1 MRTEVAHEI
10 VCCEPNQIKRK
21 NKEKTMK
28 KATLFSITG
37 LLAFGLMFGVN
48 CAKAQTIGGQ
58 APGTLDP
65 SFGTRGTV
73 TTNFGGVSVSPL
85 TAIEQSNGNIGVVT
99 GLGNGVPNEENFAL
113 VRYTS
118 NGTLIG
124 TTTAAFFDNG
134 INSPS
139 AVAVQSNGNIVVAG
153 TASTAIDQPDVFAIA
168 RFTPSGQLD
177 TSFGDGGLVTTD
189 ISGVFPSVSA
199 VIVQPNGQIV
209 VGGISESGLKHMPP
223 NTVLARYN
231 SNGSLDTT
239 FGTGGIVQEPT
250 AVGEPLALAQLSN
263 GDYLAVSGNQ
273 LMPETGVVVEFS
285 STGVLQSTVTPATV
299 VASSPSTPELV
310 NPVVF
315 QPNGDYI
322 WAETVGNGFQRTAV
336 EAFRFNETGVEDSSF
351 SSTKIT
357 FGGQKVNEPQAIA
370 LQADGQI
377 VVGGISGLARLN
389 SNGQLD
395 TTFGSGGS
403 LATFSVTGL
412 LIQTDGKIVAIGS
425 SGADLALARYFAN

>member
-1 MRTEVAHEI
+1 
-10 VCCEPNQIKRK
+10 
-21 NKEKTMK
+21 
-28 KATLFSITG
+28 
-37 LLAFGLMFGVN
+37 MFGVDF
-48 CAKAQTIGGQ
+48 AQAQSIGGHG
-58 APGTLDP
+58 AGTLDP
-65 SFGTRGTV
+65 TFGTGGTV
-73 TTNFGGVSVSPL
+73 STNFGGVSVSPL
-85 TAIEQSNGNIGVVT
+85 TAIEQSNGNIAVVT

-124 TTTAAFFDNG
+124 TTTAAFFNNG
-134 INSPS
+134 INSPI

-189 ISGVFPSVSA
+189 ISGVFPAVSA
-199 VIVQPNGQIV
+199 VIVQSNGQIV
-209 VGGISESGLKHMPP
+209 VGGLSASGLRHMPP
-223 NTVLARYN
+223 NTVLVRYN

-310 NPVVF
+310 NPVIF

-336 EAFRFNETGVEDSSF
+336 EAFRFSETGVADPSF
-351 SSTKIT
+351 TSTKIT
-357 FGGQKVNEPQAIA
+357 FGGQKINEPQAIA
-370 LQADGQI
+370 LQSNGQI

>member
-1 MRTEVAHEI
+1 MLADGAHEI
-10 VCCEPNQIKRK
+10 VYCKPNQMKRK

-28 KATLFSITG
+28 KRKLLSITG
-37 LLAFGLMFGVN
+37 LLALGLTFGVN
-48 CAKAQTIGGQ
+48 FAQAQ
-58 APGTLDP
+58 AGSLDP
-65 SFGTRGTV
+65 TFGTGGTV
-73 TTNFGGVSVSPL
+73 TTNFGGVSLSPL
-85 TAIEQSNGNIGVVT
+85 TAIEQSNGNIAVVT
-99 GLGNGVPNEENFAL
+99 GIGNGVPNEEDFAL

-124 TTTAAFFDNG
+124 TTRAAFFNNG
-134 INSPS
+134 INSPI

-153 TASTAIDQPDVFAIA
+153 TASPGIDQPDVFAIA

-177 TSFGDGGLVTTD
+177 TSFGNDGLVTTD

-199 VIVQPNGQIV
+199 VIVQLNGQIV
-209 VGGISESGLKHMPP
+209 VGGVSGSGRRHVPP
-223 NTVLARYN
+223 STVLVRYN

-239 FGTGGIVQEPT
+239 FGKGGIVQEPT
-250 AVGEPLALAQLSN
+250 AVGEPLAMARLSN

-285 STGVLQSTVTPATV
+285 STGVLQSTVTPAPV

-310 NPVVF
+310 NPVIF

-336 EAFRFNETGVEDSSF
+336 EAFRFNETGVADPSF
-351 SSTKIT
+351 TSIKIT
-357 FGGQKVNEPQAIA
+357 FGGQKVNEPLAIA
-370 LQADGQI
+370 RQANGQI
-377 VVGGISGLARLN
+377 VVGGLSGLARLN

-403 LATFSVTGL
+403 LATFSVSGL
-412 LIQTDGKIVAIGS
+412 LIQTDGKIVAVGS

>member
-1 MRTEVAHEI
+1 
-10 VCCEPNQIKRK
+10 
-21 NKEKTMK
+21 MK
-28 KATLFSITG
+28 KATLLSITG

-48 CAKAQTIGGQ
+48 SAQAQ
-58 APGTLDP
+58 AGTLDQ
-65 SFGTRGTV
+65 SFGTGGTV

-85 TAIEQSNGNIGVVT
+85 AAIEQSNGNIAVVT
-99 GLGNGVPNEENFAL
+99 GLGNGVPGDENFAL

-118 NGTLIG
+118 NGKLIG
-124 TTTAAFFDNG
+124 TTTAAFFNDG
-134 INSPS
+134 INSPI

-153 TASTAIDQPDVFAIA
+153 IASGTDQPDVFAIA

-177 TSFGDGGLVTTD
+177 STFGNRGLVTT
-189 ISGVFPSVSA
+189 SFTGVVPAVTA
-199 VIVQPNGQIV
+199 VIVQPSGQIV
-209 VGGISESGLKHMPP
+209 VGGASASGRRNVPS

-250 AVGEPLALAQLSN
+250 AVGAPLALALLSN
-263 GDYLAVSGNQ
+263 GDYLAVTANQ
-273 LMPETGVVVEFS
+273 LMPETGVVEEFS

-299 VASSPSTPELV
+299 VASSPSTHDLV
-310 NPVVF
+310 NPVIF

-322 WAETVGNGFQRTAV
+322 WAETVANGFQRQAV
-336 EAFRFNETGVEDSSF
+336 EAFRFSETGVADPSF

-357 FGGQKVNEPQAIA
+357 FGGQKVNEPLAIA
-370 LQADGQI
+370 LQSNGQI
-377 VVGGISGLARLN
+377 VVGGMSGLARLN

-395 TTFGSGGS
+395 TTFASGGS

-425 SGADLALARYFAN
+425 SGTELALARYLAN

>member
-1 MRTEVAHEI
+1 MK
-10 VCCEPNQIKRK
+10 KRK
-21 NKEKTMK
+21 
-28 KATLFSITG
+28 LLSITG
-37 LLAFGLMFGVN
+37 LLALGLTFGVN
-48 CAKAQTIGGQ
+48 FAQAQ
-58 APGTLDP
+58 AGSLDP
-65 SFGTRGTV
+65 TFGTGGTV
-73 TTNFGGVSVSPL
+73 TTNFGGVSLSPL
-85 TAIEQSNGNIGVVT
+85 TAIEQSNGNIAVVT
-99 GLGNGVPNEENFAL
+99 GIGNGVPNEEDFAL

-124 TTTAAFFDNG
+124 TTRAAFFNNG
-134 INSPS
+134 INSPI

-153 TASTAIDQPDVFAIA
+153 TASPGIDQPDVFAIA
-168 RFTPSGQLD
+168 RFTPNGQLD
-177 TSFGDGGLVTTD
+177 TSFGNDGLVTTD

-199 VIVQPNGQIV
+199 VIVQLNGQIV
-209 VGGISESGLKHMPP
+209 VGGVSGSGRRHVPP
-223 NTVLARYN
+223 STVLVRYN

-239 FGTGGIVQEPT
+239 FGKGGIVQEPT
-250 AVGEPLALAQLSN
+250 AVGEPLAMARLSN

-285 STGVLQSTVTPATV
+285 STGVLQSTVTPAPV

-310 NPVVF
+310 NPVIF

-336 EAFRFNETGVEDSSF
+336 EAFRFNETGVADPSF
-351 SSTKIT
+351 TSIKIT
-357 FGGQKVNEPQAIA
+357 FGGQKVNEPLAIA
-370 LQADGQI
+370 RQANGQI
-377 VVGGISGLARLN
+377 VVGGLSGLARLN

-403 LATFSVTGL
+403 LATFSVSGL
-412 LIQTDGKIVAIGS
+412 LIQTDGKIVAVGS

>member
-1 MRTEVAHEI
+1 MK
-10 VCCEPNQIKRK
+10 KRK
-21 NKEKTMK
+21 
-28 KATLFSITG
+28 LLSITG
-37 LLAFGLMFGVN
+37 LLALGLTFGVN
-48 CAKAQTIGGQ
+48 FAQAQG
-58 APGTLDP
+58 PGTLDP
-65 SFGTRGTV
+65 TFGTGGTV

-85 TAIEQSNGNIGVVT
+85 TAIEQSNGNIAVVT
-99 GLGNGVPNEENFAL
+99 GLGNGVPGDEDFAL

-124 TTTAAFFDNG
+124 TTRAAFFNNG

-153 TASTAIDQPDVFAIA
+153 TASGTIDQPNVFAIA
-168 RFTPSGQLD
+168 RFTPNGQLD
-177 TSFGDGGLVTTD
+177 TSFGNDGLLTTN
-189 ISGVFPSVSA
+189 ISGVFPTVSA

-209 VGGISESGLKHMPP
+209 VGGVSGSGRRHVASS
-223 NTVLARYN
+223 TVLVRYN

-239 FGTGGIVQEPT
+239 FGTGGIVQEVT

-273 LMPETGVVVEFS
+273 LSPVAGVVVEFS
-285 STGVLQSTVTPATV
+285 STGVLQSTVSPALV

-310 NPVVF
+310 NPVIF

-336 EAFRFNETGVEDSSF
+336 EAFRFNETGVADPSF

-370 LQADGQI
+370 LQANGQI
-377 VVGGISGLARLN
+377 VVGGMSGLARLN

-395 TTFGSGGS
+395 TTFGGGGS
-403 LATFSVTGL
+403 LATFHVTGL

-425 SGADLALARYFAN
+425 SGTDLALARYFAN

>member
-1 MRTEVAHEI
+1 M
-10 VCCEPNQIKRK
+10 
-21 NKEKTMK
+21 NKYK
-28 KATLFSITG
+28 LLSIAG
-37 LLAFGLMFGVN
+37 LLAIGLMFGVN
-48 CAKAQTIGGQ
+48 LVQAQTIGGHH
-58 APGTLDP
+58 AGTLD
-65 SFGTRGTV
+65 STFGTSGTV
-73 TTNFGGVSVSPL
+73 TTNFGGVNVSPL
-85 TAIEQSNGNIGVVT
+85 TAIEQSNGNIAVVT

-124 TTTAAFFDNG
+124 TTTAAFFNNG
-134 INSPS
+134 INSPV
-139 AVAVQSNGNIVVAG
+139 AVAAQSNGNIVVAG

-168 RFTPSGQLD
+168 RFTPGGQLD
-177 TSFGDGGLVTTD
+177 TTFGDGGLVTTD
-189 ISGVFPSVSA
+189 ISGVFPALSA
-199 VIVQPNGQIV
+199 VIVQSNGQIV
-209 VGGISESGLKHMPP
+209 VGGASASGIRHQPVK
-223 NTVLARYN
+223 TVLVRYN

-239 FGTGGIVQEPT
+239 FGAGGIVQEVT

-273 LMPETGVVVEFS
+273 LSPEAGVVVEFS

-299 VASSPSTPELV
+299 VAASPSTPELV
-310 NPVVF
+310 NPVIF

-336 EAFRFNETGVEDSSF
+336 EAFRFNETGVADPSF

-370 LQADGQI
+370 LQANGQI
-377 VVGGISGLARLN
+377 VVGGMSGLARLN

-403 LATFSVTGL
+403 LATFHVTGL

>member
-1 MRTEVAHEI
+1 M
-10 VCCEPNQIKRK
+10 
-21 NKEKTMK
+21 NKCKLLST
-28 KATLFSITG
+28 TG
-37 LLAFGLMFGVN
+37 LLAIGLMFGVN
-48 CAKAQTIGGQ
+48 FVQAQSIGGH
-58 APGTLDP
+58 AGTLDP
-65 SFGTRGTV
+65 TFGTGGTV

-85 TAIEQSNGNIGVVT
+85 TAVEQSNGNIAVVT
-99 GLGNGVPNEENFAL
+99 GLGNGVPGEEDFAL

-124 TTTAAFFDNG
+124 TTRAAFFNNG
-134 INSPS
+134 INSPT
-139 AVAVQSNGNIVVAG
+139 AVAVQSNGNIVAAG
-153 TASTAIDQPDVFAIA
+153 TASGTNQPSVFAMA

-199 VIVQPNGQIV
+199 VIVQPNGQIL
-209 VGGISESGLKHMPP
+209 VGGVSGSGHRNVPP
-223 NTVLARYN
+223 NTVLVRYN

-239 FGTGGIVQEPT
+239 FGKGGIVQEVT

-273 LMPETGVVVEFS
+273 LSPEAGVVVEFS

-299 VASSPSTPELV
+299 VAASPSTPELV
-310 NPVVF
+310 NPVIF

-322 WAETVGNGFQRTAV
+322 WAETVGNGFQRQAV
-336 EAFRFNETGVEDSSF
+336 EAFRFSETGVADPSF
-351 SSTKIT
+351 TSIKIT
-357 FGGQKVNEPQAIA
+357 FGGQRINEPQAIA
-370 LQADGQI
+370 LQANGKI
-377 VVGGISGLARLN
+377 VVGGMSGLARLN

-403 LATFSVTGL
+403 LATFHVTGL

-425 SGADLALARYFAN
+425 SGTDLALARYFAN